1 MREIFKKDGIEIEMH
16 LNSDNSVDSY
26 RMMRVTFIENGEIVE
41 YDCYPDK
48 NEKSN
53 ICLIEDQFKYV
64 KSSLKFDIAYS
75 NRYLEL
81 VKVFLKDRPNISP
94 SALSKESGFD
104 ERYLRLILEG
114 KRNPTVNFV
123 EKLNPILLK
132 YGFGR

>member
-1 MREIFKKDGIEIEMH
+1 M
-16 LNSDNSVDSY
+16 
-26 RMMRVTFIENGEIVE
+26 
-41 YDCYPDK
+41 
-48 NEKSN
+48 
-53 ICLIEDQFKYV
+53 
-64 KSSLKFDIAYS
+64 KFDIAYS